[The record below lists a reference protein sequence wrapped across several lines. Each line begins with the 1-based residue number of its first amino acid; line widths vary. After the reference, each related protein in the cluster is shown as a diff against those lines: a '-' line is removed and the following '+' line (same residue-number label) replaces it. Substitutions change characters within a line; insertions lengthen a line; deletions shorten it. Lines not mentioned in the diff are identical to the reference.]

1 MLLPSGKVVAYT
13 VLALAVWTLLCWIA
27 SVERRLSNLEEDVL
41 IATTSPIIIT
51 SDAFDGLCGPC
62 TTKFH
67 VTRVGIGDPH
77 DGPYSLPDWD
87 IQGNLAPLP
96 LELRAVPSFR

>member
-1 MLLPSGKVVAYT
+1 MLLPSSKMMAYT

-41 IATTSPIIIT
+41 IATTAPIIVTPGAIN
-51 SDAFDGLCGPC
+51 GMCGPC

-67 VTRVGIGDPH
+67 VAHG
-77 DGPYSLPDWD
+77 
-87 IQGNLAPLP
+87 GNLIPLP
-96 LELRAVPSFR
+96 LELRAVPSFQ